1 MDRAD
6 VASGERSSSL
16 FRWEFDAR
24 THAPR
29 GARMNDFLYGRRC
42 RDGTSALAIGS
53 CAAVVLALAAC
64 SNSSD
69 SGGGGEG
76 ATPAGFVR
84 IPAGNFQRGEVG
96 IAEPVHLVT
105 IRSPFWMGA
114 KEVTQA
120 EYAALMGS
128 NPSYSQG
135 DGNLPVEQVS
145 WFDAR
150 SYCAALHAQQA
161 ALGAVPSG
169 YEYRLPTEA
178 EWEYACRAGTTTS
191 WNVGD
196 ALDCSQT
203 NHYSSSFDA
212 YCVGQT
218 SAVGSHAPNA
228 WGLFDMHGN
237 VYEWCL
243 DSYGDYPSS
252 AATDPFV
259 TGGPYRVL
267 RGGSWDGDP
276 VDCRSAFRS
285 GDVPGGR
292 DFLVGFR
299 VVLAPVLVP

>member
-1 MDRAD
+1 
-6 VASGERSSSL
+6 
-16 FRWEFDAR
+16 
-24 THAPR
+24 
-29 GARMNDFLYGRRC
+29 
-42 RDGTSALAIGS
+42 
-53 CAAVVLALAAC
+53 
-64 SNSSD
+64 
-69 SGGGGEG
+69 
-76 ATPAGFVR
+76 
-84 IPAGNFQRGEVG
+84 
-96 IAEPVHLVT
+96 
-105 IRSPFWMGA
+105 MGA

-120 EYAALMGS
+120 DYAALMGS

-218 SAVGSHAPNA
+218 SAVGIHAPNA

-292 DFLVGFR
+292 DFRVGFR